1 MSTLAPTPSPLP
13 AEVPLPASV
22 LPNGGSRDLAEDVFQ
37 SAEQAVLTQAI
48 PVAGDAA
55 PSSRADR
62 SIRRTPGSRASMSA
76 IRSHVAANPCRSAL
90 LAAAAGALVAAVV
103 RRQVRGR

>member
-1 MSTLAPTPSPLP
+1 MSTLAPTLSPLP
-13 AEVPLPASV
+13 AERPLPPSV

-37 SAEQAVLTQAI
+37 SAEEAVLTQAV
-48 PVAGDAA
+48 PVAGDAV
-55 PSSRADR
+55 PSRADR
-62 SIRRTPGSRASMSA
+62 SIRRTAGNRASMSA

-90 LAAAAGALVAAVV
+90 LAAAAGALVAAVL